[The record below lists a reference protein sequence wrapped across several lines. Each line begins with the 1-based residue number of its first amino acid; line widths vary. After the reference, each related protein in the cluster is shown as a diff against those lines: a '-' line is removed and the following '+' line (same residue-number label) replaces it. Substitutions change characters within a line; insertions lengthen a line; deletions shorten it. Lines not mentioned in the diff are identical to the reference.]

1 MLGVS
6 PEATGDLRYLL
17 GRGYGRISAV
27 KYVGD
32 RYNLNKEQRLLL
44 YRGIYPPELA
54 AAHMRKLVAPAAV
67 GGRRIAVDGY
77 NVLITVNGALKG
89 NPVYLC
95 DDGLVRDSSEMHS
108 SASKEDLSEPLR
120 QALVTLYAL
129 QPAGAFFVFDRLISR
144 SGELSKQVAQEMK
157 KCGVPGGASTATSA
171 DFEVLKRG
179 DIVSSS
185 DSVII
190 DKAQQVFDLAGF
202 VLAERLSLAPQKI

>member
-6 PEATGDLRYLL
+6 PEAVGDLHYLL

-27 KYVGD
+27 KFVGD
-32 RYNLNKEQRLLL
+32 RHILNKEQRLLL
-44 YRGIYPPELA
+44 YRGVYSPESA
-54 AAHMRKLVAPAAV
+54 MAHMRKLVAPAAV
-67 GGRRIAVDGY
+67 GGRHIAVDGY
-77 NVLITVNGALKG
+77 NVLITINGALKG
-89 NPVYLC
+89 TPVFLC

-108 SASKEDLSEPLR
+108 SASREDLSQPLR
-120 QALVTLYAL
+120 LALLAL
-129 QPAGAFFVFDRLISR
+129 RDLRPAGAFFVFDRLISR
-144 SGELSKQVAQEMK
+144 SGELSKQAAQEMRD
-157 KCGVPGGASTATSA
+157 CSVPGGASTATSA

-202 VLAERLSLAPQKI
+202 VLAERLSLKPQKI